1 MKPSADVQ
9 PEFPAY
15 EPKGWSL
22 VRHTPFYDVG
32 LQYGADMQDLFGYA
46 LPREYAAGHI
56 QEHLGTRERAS
67 LCDLDYMAEFW
78 VTGADARSFVQH
90 VCTNDYRQVKPGTI
104 RYTAFCQ
111 PNGNMVDDGTVWCFE
126 DSRFL
131 IMSGDESDFDWFVEA
146 RDSAGS
152 FQIELENVTSEWT
165 TLALQG
171 PRSRDILGK
180 LFSLKLLDDIRY
192 YHFTESIAG
201 GVDCTVNRMGY
212 TGEFGYELHFHPR
225 DGGRLWE
232 GIMEAGREFEIVP
245 CGQAA
250 LESLRQEAGYLLV
263 GNDHDKSTNPLEAGI
278 GFTVK
283 FGKNDFIGR
292 QALSEIRKN
301 GVKRRMVWFKLT
313 DDVIANKGDMITGD
327 DVEVGVVTSGSYSP
341 TLGRGVAM
349 GYVRPEF
356 AISGLDYAITIA
368 GEEHAANLSLM
379 PLYDPGDKLTKQ

>member
-1 MKPSADVQ
+1 
-9 PEFPAY
+9 
-15 EPKGWSL
+15 
-22 VRHTPFYDVG
+22 
-32 LQYGADMQDLFGYA
+32 
-46 LPREYAAGHI
+46 
-56 QEHLGTRERAS
+56 
-67 LCDLDYMAEFW
+67 
-78 VTGADARSFVQH
+78 
-90 VCTNDYRQVKPGTI
+90 
-104 RYTAFCQ
+104 
-111 PNGNMVDDGTVWCFE
+111 
-126 DSRFL
+126 
-131 IMSGDESDFDWFVEA
+131 
-146 RDSAGS
+146 
-152 FQIELENVTSEWT
+152 
-165 TLALQG
+165 
-171 PRSRDILGK
+171 
-180 LFSLKLLDDIRY
+180 
-192 YHFTESIAG
+192 
-201 GVDCTVNRMGY
+201 
-212 TGEFGYELHFHPR
+212 
-225 DGGRLWE
+225 
-232 GIMEAGREFEIVP
+232 MEAGREFEIVP

-313 DDVIANKGDMITGD
+313 DDVIANKGDMITGG

>member
-1 MKPSADVQ
+1 M
-9 PEFPAY
+9 
-15 EPKGWSL
+15 
-22 VRHTPFYDVG
+22 RRTPFYDVG
-32 LQYGADMQDLFGYA
+32 LKYGANMQDLFGYA
-46 LPREYAAGHI
+46 LPWEYAAGHI
-56 QEHLGTRERAS
+56 QEHIGTRERAS

-78 VTGADARSFVQH
+78 VTGEDARAFVQH
-90 VCTNDYRQVKPGTI
+90 VCTNDYGRVEPGTI

-111 PNGNMVDDGTVWCFE
+111 PDGNMVDDGTVWCFD

-146 RDSAGS
+146 KESAGS
-152 FQIELENVTSEWT
+152 FRVELENVTSEWT

-171 PRSRDILGK
+171 PRSRDILSK
-180 LFSLKLLDDIRY
+180 MFSLKLLDDIRY
-192 YHFTESIAG
+192 YHFTETIGG
-201 GVDCTVNRMGY
+201 GVECTVNRMGY

-232 GIMEAGREFEIVP
+232 GVMEAGREFDIVP

-283 FGKNDFIGR
+283 FAKDDFIGR
-292 QALSEIRKN
+292 QALGETRKH
-301 GVKRRMVWFKLT
+301 GVKRRMVWYKLK
-313 DDVIANKGDMITGD
+313 DDGIASKGDRISGG
-327 DVEVGVVTSGSYSP
+327 DVEVGAVTSGSYSP
-341 TLGRGVAM
+341 TLRCGVAM

-356 AISGLDYAITIA
+356 AIAGVDYAITIA
-368 GEEHAANLSLM
+368 GREHAANLSLM
-379 PLYDPGDKLTKQ
+379 PLYDPGDTLTKR